1 MFYKKKI
8 CYVLILACSIF
19 LLTSCKGREK
29 DSDNSSVVVF
39 TINDSNVYLDEV
51 LYRVWESEDEN
62 SYYSGNFSEQYG
74 ESYWDSDII
83 EGTTVSESLKEEL
96 YDDIVR
102 DTLLYQKAA
111 EEGYSLTEDEKEL
124 YKEEAENELDAMNSD
139 VKKTIG
145 ATKEL
150 LISMKEKKAIV
161 SKYFAELLDTYE
173 VDEEAIRDSYQPED
187 YKQLDLQTIGF
198 SKYTY
203 AEDGTETAKSKEED
217 QMGLESLKEIAKE
230 AKSVED
236 LNDLLTDDSDTLET
250 EDLSVIPGDSA
261 CDEAIEE
268 AALDMKPGD
277 TSDII
282 ETDEGY
288 YIVKLLDN
296 TSKDAYEETVS
307 QAITQEKYKQFDE
320 YFDTLKKDASIQST
334 DQWDSIK
341 VGGTVIKE

>member
-8 CYVLILACSIF
+8 CYVLILAWGI
-19 LLTSCKGREK
+19 LVLTACKSRTE
-29 DSDNSSVVVF
+29 DSDHSSVVVF

-51 LYRVWESEDEN
+51 LYRVWESEEEN
-62 SYYSGNFSEQYG
+62 SYYSENFSVQYG

-96 YDDIVR
+96 YDNIVR

-111 EEGYSLTEDEKEL
+111 AEGYAITEDEKEL
-124 YKEEAENELDAMNSD
+124 YKEEAEKELDAMSSD
-139 VKKTIG
+139 RKKTIG
-145 ATKEL
+145 ATEDL

-161 SKYFAELLDTYE
+161 SNYFSDLLDTYE
-173 VDEEAIRDSYQPED
+173 ADEEAIRDSYHPEE

-203 AEDGTETAKSKEED
+203 AEDGTETEKSKEET
-217 QMGLESLKEIAKE
+217 QMGLESLQEVANE
-230 AKSVED
+230 AKTAED

-261 CDEAIEE
+261 CDEAIVE
-268 AALDMKPGD
+268 AALDMESGD

-288 YIVKLLDN
+288 YIVRLLDN
-296 TSKDAYEETVS
+296 SSTDAYEEAVS
-307 QAITQEKYKQFDE
+307 QAIIQEKYKQFDA
-320 YFDTLKKDASIQST
+320 YFETLKKDASIQTT